1 MEVQLDK
8 RYPIDAP
15 LDAAWAVLSDLHA
28 LAACMPGAQITE
40 SVDATHH
47 KGTVRAKV
55 GPATLS
61 FQGEIEQQAPDA
73 AAHRIALHAKGADR
87 AGSSAS
93 MDLQAHLELS
103 EDDEDECVLVGRA
116 TVNVAGKLAQ
126 FGNRLLMPASDAILA
141 QFAHQFRLAA
151 RRHAG
156 LESAGEAAHA
166 GESTEV
172 RMVQG
177 AQAMGTLDAPAHDT
191 ARADTVALR
200 LAPRTPMAP
209 ARPAAAPPPSELN
222 LLAVLWAAVKGW
234 FAGLFGRRR

>member
-28 LAACMPGAQITE
+28 TAACMPGAQITE

-61 FQGEIEQQAPDA
+61 FQGEIEQQGQDA

-87 AGSSAS
+87 AGSSAA
-93 MDLQAHLELS
+93 MQLQAHLEPG
-103 EDDEDECVLVGRA
+103 DDDDECVLVGQA
-116 TVNVAGKLAQ
+116 TVTVGGKLAQ

-156 LESAGEAAHA
+156 LDAGGEGAAA

-177 AQAMGTLDAPAHDT
+177 AQAMGTLDAPPVPAT
-191 ARADTVALR
+191 TRADTVAVR
-200 LAPRTPMAP
+200 LAPRAAMAP
-209 ARPAAAPPPSELN
+209 ARPAAPPPPPALN
-222 LLAVLWAAVKGW
+222 LGAVLWAALKGW
-234 FAGLFGRRR
+234 FSGLFGRRR

>member
-28 LAACMPGAQITE
+28 LAACMPGAQVTE

-47 KGTVRAKV
+47 KGSVRAKV

-61 FQGEIEQQAPDA
+61 FQGEIEQQGQDA
-73 AAHRIALHAKGADR
+73 AAHRIALRAKGADR
-87 AGSSAS
+87 AGSSAA
-93 MDLQAHLELS
+93 MELQAHLEAG
-103 EDDEDECVLVGRA
+103 DDADECVLVGQA
-116 TVNVAGKLAQ
+116 TVTVGGKLAQ

-156 LESAGEAAHA
+156 LEPVGDAAHA

-177 AQAMGTLDAPAHDT
+177 AQAMGTLDAPVQDT
-191 ARADTVALR
+191 ARADTVAVR
-200 LAPRTPMAP
+200 LAPRATMSPS
-209 ARPAAAPPPSELN
+209 RPVAPPLAPKELN

-234 FAGLFGRRR
+234 FAGLFGRRG